1 MKLKGRN
8 IILTG
13 ASRGFG
19 AYLFDV
25 LLKEGAN
32 VFAVARTIDKIN
44 VVRAEGNVAKCM
56 KIDLEED
63 SAEDYIIVEA
73 SKFFDGRIDG
83 LVNNAAMLGPI
94 GAAWNNDWDDWLTT
108 QAINLWA
115 PVRLCQLVVPFMI
128 EQGSGS
134 IVNLSGGGAAN
145 SRPGYSAYA
154 CSKTALVR
162 FTESLA
168 DELGSFEIRANC
180 VSPGVMPTGL
190 LEQGRVAPP
199 DAMKNAAELI
209 VFLLSDESH
218 YITGRLISAVWDL
231 WRQPNFTQIILDD
244 PELYTLRRIV
254 PDEG

>member
-32 VFAVARTIDKIN
+32 VFAVARTIDEIN

-63 SAEDYIIVEA
+63 SAEDYVVVEA

-108 QAINLWA
+108 QAVNLWA

-128 EQGSGS
+128 GQGSGS
-134 IVNLSGGGAAN
+134 IVNLSGGGAA
-145 SRPGYSAYA
+145 RPRPEYSAYA
-154 CSKTALVR
+154 TSKAGLVR
-162 FTESLA
+162 FSETLA
-168 DELGSFEIRANC
+168 MELGPFARVNCVAPGAMPTDMNPDVLGSDELMRR
-180 VSPGVMPTGL
+180 P
-190 LEQGRVAPP
+190 
-199 DAMKNAAELI
+199 AELI

-218 YITGRLISAVWDL
+218 YITGRLISAVWDK
-231 WRQPNFTQIILDD
+231 WDHPNTLEKLRD
-244 PELYTLRRIV
+244 PDYKDLFTLRRV
-254 PDEG
+254 DDEG